1 MTLRDKSAAIK
12 SIKPKLGLKDK
23 MEYLKKLKNKHLNK
37 RKK

>member
-1 MTLRDKSAAIK
+1 MTLKDKFAAIK

-23 MEYLKKLKNKHLNK
+23 MEYLKKLRKKRFDK

>member
-1 MTLRDKSAAIK
+1 MTLKDKFAAIK